1 MDGRILLALGTGWL
15 CAVVVNYLGDV
26 LPRRRSLARPFC
38 IACNQD
44 QVSLIYSLF
53 PVRCSQCNAPRNLR
67 SWLVFLGGLAV
78 AAFLWLDPEPRL
90 PFWLNCLIWL
100 YFGLVIVIDMEHRL
114 ILHITSLAGLL
125 LGLVVGIQLHGLQA
139 TLWGGA
145 AGFVFMLG
153 MFWLGNLFVRLVNR
167 RKQRRQAS
175 DAAEKPGDIT
185 GELPV
190 DSPESEEIEDA
201 LGFGDVNLAG
211 VIGLFLGWPGI
222 TAGLILAILLGGA
235 VSLLYL
241 VVAILSRR
249 YQAFAAI
256 PYGPFLA
263 IAVLFLLYFS

>member
-1 MDGRILLALGTGWL
+1 MYALFPIRCSTCNAW
-15 CAVVVNYLGDV
+15 
-26 LPRRRSLARPFC
+26 RSLRT
-38 IACNQD
+38 
-44 QVSLIYSLF
+44 
-53 PVRCSQCNAPRNLR
+53 
-67 SWLVFLGGLAV
+67 WLVFLGGLAV
-78 AAFLWLDPEPRL
+78 AAFLWFDTEPRL

-125 LGLVVGIQLHGLQA
+125 LGLAAGILLHGLWA
-139 TLWGGA
+139 TLLGGA

-153 MFWLGNLFVRLVNR
+153 MFWLGNLFVGLVSR
-167 RKQRRQAS
+167 RKRRGQAGGTT
-175 DAAEKPGDIT
+175 DKPDDET
-185 GELPV
+185 GGLPM
-190 DSPESEEIEDA
+190 DSHGSEEIEDA

-222 TAGLILAILLGGA
+222 TVGLLFAILLGGA

-241 VVAILSRR
+241 VVAILLRR